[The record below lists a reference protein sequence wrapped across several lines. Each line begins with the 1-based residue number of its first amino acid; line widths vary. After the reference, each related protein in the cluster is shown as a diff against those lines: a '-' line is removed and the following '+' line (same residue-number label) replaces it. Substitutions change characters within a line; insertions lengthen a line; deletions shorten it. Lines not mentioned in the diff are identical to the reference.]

1 MSAVCSCMGITV
13 GPGRCLLLVA
23 LVVLAGC
30 TREPEAAL
38 GTLEWDRITV
48 PAPAAETIAL
58 IQVREGQQVA
68 AGTPLMQLE
77 TTRTA
82 AQLAALQA
90 QTTQAGQALLE
101 LEHGPRT
108 EDIEQARATLASAR
122 AQAADASAYL
132 ARLQP
137 LGRQQL
143 VAAADVDRARAAA
156 GNAQGAVRAAEQVLL
171 ALEHGTRA
179 EQVAQGQAAVQ
190 SAEAQVAAQA
200 VTLDKLGLVAPR
212 AGRIDALPYRQ
223 GDQAPVGAPLVVM
236 LVGEHPYAR
245 VYLPEPLR
253 LKVKVGQS
261 ARVTLQGREG
271 AHRARVRSIRS
282 DPGFNPYYALS
293 GDDASRLSWLA
304 EIELEPADDGTVLAD
319 LPAGVPVRVTF

>member
-48 PAPAAETIAL
+48 PAPAAETIAS
-58 IQVREGQQVA
+58 IEVHEGQQVA
-68 AGTPLMQLE
+68 AGTRLMQLE

-253 LKVKVGQS
+253 LKVKIGQP
-261 ARVTLQGREG
+261 AQVTLQGREG
-271 AHRARVRSIRS
+271 ALRARVRSIRS

-304 EIELEPADDGTVLAD
+304 EIELEPAEGGAALAD